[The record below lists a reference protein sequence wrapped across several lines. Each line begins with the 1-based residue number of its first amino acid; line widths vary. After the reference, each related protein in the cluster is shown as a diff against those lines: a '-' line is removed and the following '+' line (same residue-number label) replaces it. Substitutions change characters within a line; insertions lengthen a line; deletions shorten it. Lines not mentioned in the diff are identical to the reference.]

1 MAGLVLLDA
10 HVVEGL
16 IGYPG
21 YARTP
26 HGADTSRNV
35 VGVDSRA
42 EVLEFL
48 ASRRAKITP
57 LQSGR
62 PLYGSNRRFPGL
74 RCEEVVLIADA
85 STDCYTPPG
94 EGEPDRRLGRRS
106 RRAATRRRR
115 TGPTLNYDALEL
127 PADPGQTIIAYTGE
141 AGSAAQDALSLL
153 ASWAPTQDQ
162 PSSNVAPNAPAGA
175 SGAEH
180 HNPNS

>member
-1 MAGLVLLDA
+1 MRTSLRASLAIRVMPEPRTAPTLLVTSLVWTAGLKFSSSSPA
-10 HVVEGL
+10 
-16 IGYPG
+16 
-21 YARTP
+21 
-26 HGADTSRNV
+26 
-35 VGVDSRA
+35 GVPRSP
-42 EVLEFL
+42 
-48 ASRRAKITP
+48 P